1 MQLLQKQKQNDVP
14 NTKLY
19 STTLRLTSDN
29 INAKMKIRNRVL
41 KALSG
46 TTWGMDKKKITPQL
60 CYSNLDLIF
69 QRYTMAG
76 TTDNAEQRLAYNP
89 RMCKDI

>member
-46 TTWGMDKKKITPQL
+46 TTWGMDTSIMLLQSGFNISAIHNGG
-60 CYSNLDLIF
+60 YY
-69 QRYTMAG
+69 R
-76 TTDNAEQRLAYNP
+76 
-89 RMCKDI
+89 